1 MNVGAGGYV
10 LARDLAIGDSGQ
22 GSGRLNLNGGT
33 MDVVF
38 FTLIDNGTLSMDG
51 GIFSTGQITDIFN
64 DGLIEGAGIL
74 YTDVLNFGG
83 IVPGDPETGAGQLV
97 INGIYEQVSAVQGL
111 GSSSGELRA
120 LIGSVEH
127 SELVVMGMATLGG
140 GLVVETTGGYEPN
153 AGEEVRIVSC
163 DFVEGQF
170 DVALMPG
177 LPDGKYMKLG
187 YGKPALT
194 GGLGGIDIEVDVFS
208 NLLGFDD
215 PNSVPI
221 AGTPTAMTVDDF
233 DGDGNDDVAI
243 TLAGADETSAG
254 SVLIMQSDGAG
265 GFSSSQQI
273 AVGANPQAV
282 TAGDFDNDGHL
293 DLAIANAGDDSVS
306 VLENLALGDG
316 TFNAAWDFGVG
327 RNPRDVE
334 ALDLNGDGVKDLAV
348 VVSDDDAVEMWV
360 TSAGLRTLAFGL
372 DTIVSVGDWPDDID
386 PGDVNDDKVVKM
398 IVTNSEDGSVTV
410 LTKGGAP
417 LMGSW
422 STLTLDVGNQPMKVK
437 MEDLNADGFDDAV
450 VSNYGDGTVSILL
463 ADGATNFLPQ
473 VALPVGDLPLSLAAV
488 DFDND
493 GDQDVAIVASN
504 DIGERVV
511 QVLRNDLNL
520 TDFEDLIFAS
530 ATELGSGESPAMV
543 DHGDMDGDGLI
554 DLVTVSEASTFRG
567 ETNSV
572 VATRENTQENINT
585 CHGDLNTDGEVKVQD
600 LLIMIAA
607 WGDCPGCA
615 ADLNDDNMVNVHD
628 LLILIGNWGP
638 CS

>member
-1 MNVGAGGYV
+1 
-10 LARDLAIGDSGQ
+10 GQ

-38 FTLIDNGTLSMDG
+38 FTLIDKGTLSMDG

-74 YTDVLNFGG
+74 YTDILNFGG

-120 LIGSVEH
+120 LIGPVEH

-187 YGKPALT
+187 YGKPSLT
-194 GGLGGIDIEVDVFS
+194 GGLGGIDVEVDVFS

-243 TLAGADETSAG
+243 TIAGADETSAG

-273 AVGANPQAV
+273 TVGANPQAV

-334 ALDLNGDGVKDLAV
+334 AVDLNGDGVKDLAV
-348 VVSDDDAVEMWV
+348 AAADDDVVEMWV
-360 TSAGLRTLAFGL
+360 SAPGSRSLVFGL
-372 DTIVSVGDWPDDID
+372 ESVVLVGDFPDDID
-386 PGDVNDDKVVKM
+386 PGDVNNDKVVKM
-398 IVTNSEDGSVTV
+398 IVTNSEDGSATV
-410 LTKGGAP
+410 ITKLVSP
-417 LMGSW
+417 RMGTW

-463 ADGATNFLPQ
+463 ADGASNFLPQ
-473 VALPVGDLPLSLAAV
+473 VALPVGDSPLSLAAV

-493 GDQDVAIVASN
+493 GDQDIALVASN
-504 DIGERVV
+504 DSGERVV
-511 QVLRNDLNL
+511 QILRNDLNL

-530 ATELGSGESPAMV
+530 ATELGDGENPAMV
-543 DHGDMDGDGLI
+543 DHGDMDGDGLV

-567 ETNSV
+567 VPSSV
-572 VATRENTQENINT
+572 VATRENTQENVNT

-600 LLIMIAA
+600 LLILIAA
-607 WGDCPGCA
+607 WGDCLGCT
-615 ADLNDDNMVNVHD
+615 
-628 LLILIGNWGP
+628 
-638 CS
+638 